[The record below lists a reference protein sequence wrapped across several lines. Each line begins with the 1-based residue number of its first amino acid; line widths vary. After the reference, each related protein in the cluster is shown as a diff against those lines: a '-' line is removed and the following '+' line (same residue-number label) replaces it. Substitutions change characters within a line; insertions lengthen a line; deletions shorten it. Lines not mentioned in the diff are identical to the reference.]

1 MKNGLS
7 RILSLILALSIILS
21 MFTVF
26 AYAADD
32 TTTEDETGE
41 GVDEGAALLA
51 AVKEKYPNFEVL
63 YQRDYAEGW
72 DVKNGMSLSDN
83 GSKLNIDKEV
93 GSDFRNNYFVRFEG
107 LSSGHTYLEW
117 KFITKHQTGAVV
129 EFDLKADDY
138 CQFTNFL
145 QGITGNGGT
154 RTFPNLISIEDGQV
168 YVAASYSYANGKS
181 SYTSKPVCSLDEW
194 THFAIV
200 FDYTYST
207 YPAYD
212 EFGRI
217 MYDENGK
224 MIYDEDDSYFM
235 CYIYTAPTDEYKKT
249 GELELVSAVEMAGM
263 IDVNN
268 TPDPKDPE
276 RTQMGAKGINYLRFQ
291 ISGLAEA
298 DFGTSLCI
306 DNMTIYSGANEYGLC
321 DPAMGYGS
329 SVDET
334 YSKTVEIV
342 GAGAVK
348 KEAKDFI
355 KEGLA
360 MKVGTHYML
369 AEGKRTPIMTDEN
382 GVAYGAPIKID
393 GAVYVP
399 LLPILDYLNYPY
411 YIRNEGMFVDISTGS
426 SASYV
431 AAGNKAATVSGE
443 RVELNAAPGFY
454 NNVLYID
461 YRDIEII
468 LPGYYGDYDAMGFI
482 AITTEKDVMDRSKDQ
497 NTMVDLM
504 KEFIFDYVSAEQV
517 IIDVMENSD
526 NFDHP
531 YLFARQEKFDWLSDI
546 YYDRLDE
553 SEYDTRLDGYID
565 ETLRNAKAAYQRYA
579 KWIRS
584 EVRIANTNKYQFVD
598 ASGKTVQNVMID
610 ETTGA
615 MTAYDGTAIYL
626 ITANGSGYFDKNAK
640 VLVTVKKELPA
651 DLTLTT
657 YARTWSEEDY
667 IGLMSDEEILARYG
681 AGEYA
686 NASLEMPY
694 QDSYGYDPAGG
705 RSALNYR
712 TLRLEPMAMAW
723 QITGDIKYVL
733 AGFEICLRV
742 CEWTHWGPGHFLNC
756 ADGATFVAYFYDW
769 CYDAIMAL
777 YNGTD
782 DLDGDGQADFDMS
795 VVNKYL
801 ASRGLDYSYF
811 DIDIIY
817 DALYEKAV
825 YEGANACKGINTVY
839 QSPICG
845 PSSNFYHTKPD
856 SNWVAVCS
864 SGMILSSLCLLDKA
878 DDQTISEA
886 DQLAIDTAAWL
897 ISNNIWGLA
906 DHGLGTY
913 APDGS
918 YVESPGYWSYGTN
931 NLFELCMALESA
943 AGTTYGLMDCW
954 GIDTTCD
961 FACAVESSDYRKF
974 NYHDD
979 KMNDPIDT
987 EFFFFVGSYFGNDG
1001 LINVRLNHLAG
1012 GKEVHTYDLLAYP
1025 EGDVKEVAP
1034 MALDYFSENLD
1045 LYTARSSWEKGALYV
1060 GMMGGYNEVS
1070 HGQIDAGSF
1079 VYHNGGNAWIVD
1091 IGTEDYNVY
1100 SFGSNGAR
1108 YRYYRMKPEGNN
1120 TIAISSEPKEIPYGQ
1135 EQYAGAEMIKYDSNE
1150 YGSYAILDM
1159 TATLNGKANYWYR
1172 GMMVT
1177 NDRKTT
1183 IIQDEITFA
1192 KGVYTAYWF
1201 AHFQEPYVTGY
1212 KLSSNGKTAYLMS
1225 SNKDKVLRVSI
1236 ICANSKIK
1244 FEVWDAYTYVHNQ
1257 ADTGTVDGTFS
1268 TDHGKSPEYS
1278 REGISKLVIEAENV
1292 AALNMAVVIEEIDAW
1307 TMDSANEID
1316 LGYSYIPSKG
1326 DTMLNWE
1333 PTTDKRAGGT
1343 VGGGAE
1349 VDSNVRGKQNPSTII
1364 PNARKLDGY
1373 FAEGKDFRTDLDMV
1387 YYVLTDLEY
1396 VVAFFRSDTSIL
1408 SNYKTQVNKYKEYK
1422 AIYDAFVDGTNS
1434 VIAERASLAEVLMG
1448 L

>member
-1 MKNGLS
+1 MKDGLW

-26 AYAADD
+26 AYAAD
-32 TTTEDETGE
+32 TTTDGETEGE
-41 GVDEGAALLA
+41 VDEGAALLEE
-51 AVKEKYPNFEVL
+51 VKKKYPSFELL

-72 DVKNGMSLSDN
+72 DVGNGVTVTDN
-83 GSKLNIDKEV
+83 GSKLTIDKEV
-93 GSDFRNNYFVRFEG
+93 GADFRNNYFMRYEVFSTKNSYFEWV
-107 LSSGHTYLEW
+107 YR
-117 KFITKHQTGAVV
+117 TKHEVGSVI

-138 CQFTNFL
+138 CQFPDFL
-145 QGITGNGGT
+145 YAITGSGDT
-154 RTFPNLISIEDGQV
+154 RTFPMLVSIENGQA
-168 YVAASYSYANGKS
+168 YVAQSYRHSDGKT
-181 SYTSKPVCSLDEW
+181 SYTSKPVCSITEW

-207 YPAYD
+207 YPV
-212 EFGRI
+212 
-217 MYDENGK
+217 
-224 MIYDEDDSYFM
+224 EDAEGNITYLEDNSYFM
-235 CYIYTAPTDEYKKT
+235 CYIYVGSTEEYNKT
-249 GELELVSAVEMAGM
+249 GELELISAMEMAGKDTGI
-263 IDVNN
+263 IDP
-268 TPDPKDPE
+268 TDE
-276 RTQMGAKGINYLRFQ
+276 QGRTKKYAKGVNYLRFQ
-291 ISGLAEA
+291 VKSNLPES
-298 DFGTSLCI
+298 DFGSSICM
-306 DNMTIYSGANEYGLC
+306 DNMVAYSGANEYGLAA
-321 DPAMGYGS
+321 PEMGHGS
-329 SVDET
+329 GVDET
-334 YSKTVEIV
+334 YSKTIEIV
-342 GAGAVK
+342 GAGTVK
-348 KEAKDFI
+348 KEAKDYI
-355 KEGLA
+355 NEGIA
-360 MKVGTHYML
+360 MKVGTHYMR
-369 AEGKRTPIMTDEN
+369 ANGERAPIMLDEN
-382 GVAYGAPIKID
+382 GVAYGAPLKID
-393 GAVYVP
+393 DAIYVP
-399 LLPILDYLNYPY
+399 LLPLLDYLNYPY
-411 YIRNEGMFVDISTGS
+411 YIRNEGMFVDISTGNA
-426 SASYV
+426 ASYV

-443 RVELNAAPGFY
+443 RVDLNAAPGFY

-461 YRDIEII
+461 YRDIETL
-468 LPGYYGDYDAMGFI
+468 LPGYYGDYDDMGFI
-482 AITTEKDVMDRSKDQ
+482 AITTQKDVMDRSKDL
-497 NTMVDLM
+497 NTMVDIM

-517 IIDVMENSD
+517 IIDVMENTN

-546 YYDRLDE
+546 YYGRLDE
-553 SEYDTRLDGYID
+553 GTYDERIEGYID
-565 ETLRNAKAAYQRYA
+565 QTLRSANTAYQRYA
-579 KWIRS
+579 KWIKS
-584 EVRIANTNKYQFVD
+584 EVRLANTNKYQFVD
-598 ASGKTVQNVMID
+598 ASGRTVQNLMIN
-610 ETTGA
+610 EATGA
-615 MTAYDGTAIYL
+615 LTAYDGTTVY
-626 ITANGSGYFDKNAK
+626 
-640 VLVTVKKELPA
+640 LVTNGNKNNKVEVTNKKDLPSDA
-651 DLTLTT
+651 SLTI
-657 YARTWSEEDY
+657 YGRTWAEDEY

-686 NASLEMPY
+686 TVSLEMPY

-712 TLRLEPMAMAW
+712 TLRIEPMAMAW
-723 QITGDIKYVL
+723 QITGDIRYVL

-756 ADGATFVAYFYDW
+756 ADGAAFIAYFYDW

-782 DLDGDGQADFDMS
+782 DIDGDGQADFDMS
-795 VVNKYL
+795 IVNKYL

-811 DIDIIY
+811 DLDIIY

-845 PSSNFYHTKPD
+845 PQSNFYHNKVD

-878 DDQTISEA
+878 DDATISGD
-886 DQLAIDTAAWL
+886 DQLAIDTASWL

-954 GIDTTCD
+954 GIDTTCN

-979 KMNDPIDT
+979 KMNEPIDT
-987 EFFFFVGSYFGNDG
+987 EFFFYVGRYFGNDG

-1012 GKEVHTYDLLAYP
+1012 GKEVSTYDLLAYP
-1025 EGDVKEVAP
+1025 EGDVKDVAP

-1079 VYHNGGNAWIVD
+1079 VYHNGGNAWIID

-1100 SFGSNGAR
+1100 SFGSSGAR

-1120 TIAISSEPKEIPYGQ
+1120 TIAISSEPKLIPYGQ
-1135 EQYAGAEMIKYDSNE
+1135 EQYAGATMIKYGANE
-1150 YGSYAILDM
+1150 YGSYSVLDM
-1159 TATLNGKANYWYR
+1159 TDTLNGKATYWYR
-1172 GMMVT
+1172 GMLLT

-1192 KGVYTAYWF
+1192 GGVQDVNWF
-1201 AHFQEPYVTGY
+1201 AHFSDKFVTGY

-1225 SNKDKVLRVSI
+1225 SNKEKVLRVSI
-1236 ICANSKIK
+1236 ICANTSVR

-1257 ADTGTVDGTFS
+1257 EDTGTVSPEFS
-1268 TDHGKSPEYS
+1268 TSHGKSPEYDRS
-1278 REGISKLVIEAENV
+1278 EYEKLVIQADNV
-1292 AALNMAVVIEEIDAW
+1292 AMLNMAVVIEEIDAW
-1307 TMDSANEID
+1307 TMESDNEID
-1316 LGYSYIPSKG
+1316 LGYTFTPSKG
-1326 DTMLNWE
+1326 DTMLKWE
-1333 PTTDKRAGGT
+1333 PTTDKRAGGG
-1343 VGGGAE
+1343 VPGGGGD
-1349 VDSNVRGKQNPSTII
+1349 VDTNVRGKQNPATIR
-1364 PNARKLDGY
+1364 PNILKLDNY
-1373 FAEGKDFRTDLDMV
+1373 FAEPNGFRDDLDMV

-1396 VVAFFRSDTSIL
+1396 VVAFFRSDMSIL
-1408 SNYKTQVNKYKEYK
+1408 NSYKEQVERYKVYK
-1422 AIYDAFVDGTNS
+1422 ATYDAFVDGTNGIIS
-1434 VIAERASLAEVLMG
+1434 ERASLAEILMG